1 MKERQYRKLIPR
13 LFLLAAA
20 TLAPLSSARGMATSL
35 PEPDSP
41 LHKVIVIGFVGG
53 FVRNDDAKHAEV
65 KFAAH
70 LRDRYASAVDVK
82 VFGNH
87 SGQQAL
93 RHVLSLLD
101 TNRDGVLSALERG
114 QAKIIIFGHSWGGTE
129 TVLLAHA
136 LQRQHIPVLLT
147 IQVDSVA
154 KPGQG
159 DISIPANV
167 AHAVNFYQSSGL
179 LHGRSEILA
188 SDPERTNIIGNFHMT
203 YKDHPI
209 NCDDFPWFA
218 RVFTKPHIEIENDP
232 RVWAEAAL
240 LIDAEL
246 SGAQSI
252 AQGPSVPAQ

>member
-1 MKERQYRKLIPR
+1 MKGRKFRKFIPQLI
-13 LFLLAAA
+13 LLATASLA
-20 TLAPLSSARGMATSL
+20 LFTSAGSLAAPLPTV
-35 PEPDSP
+35 DSP

-53 FVRNDDAKHAEV
+53 FVRHDDAKHAEV
-65 KFAAH
+65 QFAAQ
-70 LRDRYASAVDVK
+70 LRDRYASAVDVQ

-87 SGQQAL
+87 SGHEAL
-93 RHVLSLLD
+93 RYVLRLLD
-101 TNRDGVLSALERG
+101 TNRDGTLNALERG
-114 QAKIIIFGHSWGGTE
+114 QARIIIFGHSWGGTE
-129 TVLLAHA
+129 TVLLARA

-147 IQVDSVA
+147 IQVDTIS

-159 DISIPANV
+159 DITIPANV

-188 SDPERTNIIGNFHMT
+188 RDPERTNIIGNFHMT

-209 NCDDFPWFA
+209 NCDKFPWFA

-232 RVWAEAAL
+232 RVWAEAAS

-246 SGAQSI
+246 SGSRSI
-252 AQGPSVPAQ
+252 ARAQAH

>member
-1 MKERQYRKLIPR
+1 MKARQYRKLILR

-20 TLAPLSSARGMATSL
+20 SLASLSSARSQAIPL
-35 PEPDSP
+35 PAVGSP

-53 FVRNDDAKHAEV
+53 FVKHDDAKHAEV
-65 KFAAH
+65 QFAAR
-70 LRDRYASAVDVK
+70 LRDRYASAVEVR

-87 SGQQAL
+87 SGQEAL
-93 RHVLSLLD
+93 RYVLHLLD
-101 TNRDGVLSALERG
+101 TNRDGVLTAPERG

-129 TVLLAHA
+129 TVLLARA
-136 LQRQHIPVLLT
+136 LQQQRIPVLLT
-147 IQVDSVA
+147 IQVDRIG

-159 DISIPANV
+159 NITIPANV

-179 LHGRSEILA
+179 LHGRSEIA
-188 SDPERTNIIGNFHMT
+188 ARDPERTNIIGNFHMT

-209 NCDDFPWFA
+209 NCDNFPWYS

-232 RVWAEAAL
+232 RVWAEAAS

-252 AQGPSVPAQ
+252 AQAPSKQGR